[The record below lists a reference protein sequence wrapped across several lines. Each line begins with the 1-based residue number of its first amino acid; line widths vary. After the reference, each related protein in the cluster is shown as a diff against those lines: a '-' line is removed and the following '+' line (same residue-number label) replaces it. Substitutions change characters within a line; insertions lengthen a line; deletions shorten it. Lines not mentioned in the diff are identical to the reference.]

1 LYEMMKIKDARL
13 KNKAELGEKHIN
25 IQAVP

>member
-1 LYEMMKIKDARL
+1 MMKIKDARL

-25 IQAVP
+25 IQAIP